1 MRSNQVAVVGAAE
14 TTELGIVPNAS
25 QLQLH
30 ADAALNAI
38 ADAGLKLSDIDG
50 FATAVETPQQVCHY
64 LGIRPTW
71 VDGTSVGGCSFM
83 LHVRHAA
90 AAIEAGLCKTVLI
103 THAES
108 GKSMI
113 GKLPRSTPADSLNG
127 QFEAPYGVY
136 GPPSM
141 FPIPV
146 LRFMKTYG
154 ITHEQLAAV
163 AVVQREWAAKNPRA
177 MMKDPITVADVLNSR
192 MIAYPFRLL
201 QCCLVTDGGGALI
214 LTSADRARDFPR
226 KPVYI
231 MGTGESVETPMVS
244 QMETFNSSRAF
255 KTAGPLAFKEAG
267 IAHKDVDHLMIY
279 DAFAHLPLFGL
290 GDLGFMPHEETGK
303 FIADGNTRPGAKLP
317 LNTNGG
323 GLSYMHS
330 GMYGMYALQ
339 ESVRQMRG
347 IAPRR
352 RCRTRRFRCAMAS
365 AACSRHRARSCL
377 RTRGNAPSFRGA
389 RSANPESRDSGS
401 GASHHPGMTGI
412 TGGTHMTKSL
422 QDKVIIVTGA
432 GRGIGREIALLCA
445 AEGAKVVVNDPG
457 VAADGA
463 GSSASPAEE
472 VVEEIK
478 KRGGA
483 AVANFESVAE
493 AIPASKIVKTATDHF
508 GRLDGVVNNAGIL
521 RDMIFHKMSVE
532 AFEAVIKVH
541 LMGSFYVSH
550 AAARIFREQES
561 GSFVHFTS
569 TSGLIGNFGQAN
581 YAAAKLGIVGL
592 SKSIA
597 LDMGRFNV
605 RSNCVSPFAWTR
617 MIGTIPT
624 ETEAEKARV
633 EKIKQMGPEKIAP
646 VCAYLLSDAA
656 KDVTG
661 QIFGARMNELF
672 LFSQNR
678 PLRSVHR
685 SEGWT
690 PQSIAEH
697 GMPALK
703 GSFYKLDRSADIF
716 PWDPV

>member
-1 MRSNQVAVVGAAE
+1 
-14 TTELGIVPNAS
+14 
-25 QLQLH
+25 
-30 ADAALNAI
+30 
-38 ADAGLKLSDIDG
+38 
-50 FATAVETPQQVCHY
+50 
-64 LGIRPTW
+64 
-71 VDGTSVGGCSFM
+71 
-83 LHVRHAA
+83 
-90 AAIEAGLCKTVLI
+90 
-103 THAES
+103 
-108 GKSMI
+108 
-113 GKLPRSTPADSLNG
+113 
-127 QFEAPYGVY
+127 
-136 GPPSM
+136 M

-154 ITHEQLAAV
+154 ITHEQLASV

-214 LTSADRARDFPR
+214 LTSADRAKDFPR

-303 FIADGNTRPGAKLP
+303 FIADGNTRPGGKLP

-323 GLSYMHS
+323 GSELHAF
-330 GMYGMYALQ
+330 GH
-339 ESVRQMRG
+339 VRHVRAPG
-347 IAPRR
+347 ERAPDARHRAGAGAECEDFGVPRR
-352 RCRTRRFRCAMAS
+352 RRHVRREWHDRVYEREVIHMSKITAGQGHHRHRRRP
-365 AACSRHRARSCL
+365 RHRARDRAAL
-377 RTRGNAPSFRGA
+377 RGGRRQGRRQ
-389 RSANPESRDSGS
+389 RSR
-401 GASHHPGMTGI
+401 
-412 TGGTHMTKSL
+412 
-422 QDKVIIVTGA
+422 
-432 GRGIGREIALLCA
+432 R
-445 AEGAKVVVNDPG
+445 
-457 VAADGA
+457 AADGA

-478 KRGGA
+478 KRGGI
-483 AVANFESVAE
+483 AVPNFESVAE
-493 AIPASKIVKTATDHF
+493 AVPASKIVKTATDHF

-581 YAAAKLGIVGL
+581 YAAAKLGIIGL

-646 VCAYLLSDAA
+646 ICAYLLSDAA
-656 KDVTG
+656 KDVSG

-703 GSFYKLDRSADIF
+703 GSFYKLDRSAAEMAEPQRARPKPTPETQHFWDGTKAGELRLQRCDACAHVYF
-716 PWDPV
+716 PPRPFCPSCASRKVSRVQGERQGLSLQLRDQPPPRRARLHAALRDRRGRVGRGAADDEQHHRLPADAGGARTRHEARGRVRGT